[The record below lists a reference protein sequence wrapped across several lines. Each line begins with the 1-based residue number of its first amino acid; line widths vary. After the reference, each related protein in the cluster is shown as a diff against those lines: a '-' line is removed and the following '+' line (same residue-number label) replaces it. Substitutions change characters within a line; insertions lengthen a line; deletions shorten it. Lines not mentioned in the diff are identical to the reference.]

1 MAKLKRQAEE
11 SDLVA
16 SASGSE
22 RILRPGSLSGMQMQ
36 SGSPNDTIALALLRW
51 NHLNPPSRVETW
63 ITLGI
68 LVVGAIWAFWPV
80 VAKWWRERG

>member
-1 MAKLKRQAEE
+1 
-11 SDLVA
+11 
-16 SASGSE
+16 
-22 RILRPGSLSGMQMQ
+22 MQ

-68 LVVGAIWAFWPV
+68 LVIGAIWAFWPV
-80 VAKWWRERG
+80 VAKWWRERR